1 MRLAGLQEWPGSP
14 QHFLVRMPRPV
25 PYAAFADRLQQ
36 ACDEAG
42 VPAGRQRVVTVATH
56 FGVARE
62 TARLWFAGCALP
74 ELPRLIEIA
83 GEYRCSLDWLAMG
96 RETAIRI
103 GEQASDY
110 EALSPQERRVITA
123 MRGLTAKRRAGLV
136 AFLHE
141 Q

>member
-1 MRLAGLQEWPGSP
+1 
-14 QHFLVRMPRPV
+14 MPRTA
-25 PYAAFADRLQQ
+25 PYVAFASRLQH

-42 VPAGRQRVVTVATH
+42 VPGGRQRVIAVATH

-62 TARLWFAGCALP
+62 TARLWFAGRALP
-74 ELPRLIEIA
+74 ELSRLIEMA

-96 RETAIRI
+96 RETAAQI
-103 GEQASDY
+103 GEQASGY

-123 MRGLTAKRRAGLV
+123 MRGLTAKRRAGLI
-136 AFLHE
+136 ALLCE